1 MKVIKNGKRI
11 NGSYRMKCYKCGCKF
26 EADVSDYVFV
36 KSEKIPPINGYIPTE
51 NNVPSDT
58 IACNCPNCGKEV
70 TKNIYA
76 KHNSDLGEIL
86 TALSLF
92 LTMIICAVT
101 GLVSIANRDLSSGI
115 ILLIPSIM
123 SFVSLL
129 NESKE

>member
-36 KSEKIPPINGYIPTE
+36 KSEKIPPINGYTPTE

-86 TALSLF
+86 TILSLF
-92 LTMIICAVT
+92 MTTMICTPI
-101 GLVSIANRDLSSGI
+101 GLVSITTGDTGIGI
-115 ILLIPSIM
+115 ILLILAIM
-123 SFVSLL
+123 SFVSTL
-129 NESKE
+129 NNSQE